1 MPEAGLLATWAR
13 IGLARRTRPLS
24 PEHTCDITT
33 GSDTKYRV
41 SRLWLLGGPQIKQN
55 SISQIKTLSLRSKLY
70 LSTQNSISRETLSQ
84 NSISRETLSQN
95 SISRKTLSQ
104 NSISPR
110 KTLSLARN
118 FISRA
123 NPRHFFLS
131 WVRLVNNNYQQW
143 LTSWTQRW

>member
-1 MPEAGLLATWAR
+1 MSGLLATWVR
-13 IGLARRTRPLS
+13 IGLARRARPLS

-110 KTLSLARN
+110 KTLSLLSKLYLSKRN
-118 FISRA
+118 SIS
-123 NPRHFFLS
+123 PRYLAPEIIKAP
-131 WVRLVNNNYQQW
+131 
-143 LTSWTQRW
+143 